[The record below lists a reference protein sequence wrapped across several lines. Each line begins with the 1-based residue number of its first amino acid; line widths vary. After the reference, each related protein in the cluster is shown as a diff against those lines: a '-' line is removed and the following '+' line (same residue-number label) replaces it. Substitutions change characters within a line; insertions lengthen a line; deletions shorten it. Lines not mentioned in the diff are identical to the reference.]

1 MIKAKKLNKGD
12 TVGVISPASASFHRS
27 DVLRAQ
33 EMLESMGFNVLLGDH
48 VNETKGFFSA
58 SEENRIEDF
67 NNMFYNDR
75 VDAVFV
81 TQGGYGSAQ
90 ILGDIDY
97 DAIRANP
104 KIFTGFSD
112 ITSIHLAIY
121 KKAGVMTFHGPGM
134 TRFTSEDLTEYTR
147 RQFFKAISTTE
158 PLGDIELADKKKWL
172 YSIAHGTC
180 EGALIGGNLTLVC
193 ATLGT
198 PYEIDTRGK
207 ILFIEEV
214 DSEPWVID
222 HCLSHLRNAGKFRDL
237 AGIVIGECNNCD
249 PRLFDPGYYSDTDIE
264 DVFNYYF
271 SELGIPVL
279 YGLPLGHTEDI
290 ATLPM
295 GAFARMDADEKRL
308 TVLESGVI

>member
-12 TVGVISPASASFHRS
+12 TIGIISPASSSFHRS
-27 DVLRAQ
+27 DVLRAE
-33 EMLESMGFNVLLGDH
+33 EMLESMGFNVRLGAH
-48 VNETKGFFSA
+48 VNETKGFFA
-58 SEENRIEDF
+58 ATEEHRIADF
-67 NNMFYNDR
+67 NGMFYDDEI
-75 VDAVFV
+75 DAIFV

-90 ILGDIDY
+90 ILGGIDY

-121 KKAGVMTFHGPGM
+121 RKAGVMTFHGPGM
-134 TRFTSEDLTEYTR
+134 TRFTSEDLSEYTR
-147 RQFFKAISTTE
+147 KQFFKAISTPE
-158 PLGDIELADKKKWL
+158 PLGEIELADKKKWL
-172 YSIAHGTC
+172 YSVAPGVC
-180 EGALIGGNLTLVC
+180 EGELVGGNLTLVC

-207 ILFIEEV
+207 ILFLEEV
-214 DSEPWVID
+214 DTEPWIMD
-222 HCLSHLRNAGKFRDL
+222 HCFSHLRNAGKFEGI

-249 PRLFDPGYYSDTDIE
+249 PNIFDPGYYSDTDIE
-264 DVFNYYF
+264 DVFNYYCAN
-271 SELGIPVL
+271 LGVPVL
-279 YGLPLGHTEDI
+279 YGLPLGHTQDT

-295 GAFARMDADEKRL
+295 GAFARLDSDEKKL